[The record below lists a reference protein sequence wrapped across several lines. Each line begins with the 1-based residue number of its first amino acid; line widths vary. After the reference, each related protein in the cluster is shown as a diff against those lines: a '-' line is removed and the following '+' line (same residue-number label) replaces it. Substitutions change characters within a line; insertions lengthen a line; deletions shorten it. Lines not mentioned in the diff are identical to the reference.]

1 MRIDI
6 LKDIEHTI
14 ECGLEDNGVKS
25 VEIGEYA
32 IRVEIESA
40 RAFARLFP
48 NQEERVARKTNYEW
62 FVEATDGEY
71 VFFIRFNYVGAYNEF
86 KEHYPVVENWSEENA

>member
-6 LKDIEHTI
+6 LKEIEHTI
-14 ECGLEDNGVKS
+14 ECGLEDNCVKS
-25 VEIGEYA
+25 VEIGEYG

-48 NQEERVARKTNYEW
+48 SKEERVARKTDYNYY
-62 FVEATDGEY
+62 VEATDGEY
-71 VFFIRFNYVGAYNEF
+71 VFFVCFDYTGAYNEF
-86 KEHYPVVENWSEENA
+86 KEHYPVTENWGEENA